1 MGALLQFFAFYVRAG
16 RDRLRTLALLFLF
29 AGVTLHAFGQDGG
42 GLAQTA
48 NPPLPVA
55 NGAPTLI
62 QFVKAKNDLPLRP
75 LWQWQYSQEK
85 SLNPEAIWAAPASAF
100 KVGDDQ
106 AQMQLNAQQAYIAR
120 FHIQEMHSDFSFY
133 ITVPVPQL
141 DRVYLWWRPSDGSA
155 PWRTYRGGDVVVH
168 DEWPFVG
175 PYPAFELPGKHTGL
189 DVVMRFENQAPLFV
203 RTYSQSNKQF
213 HSERSLYSNGTGGSL
228 GLIGAMT
235 LICLMTLR
243 LGRVEFFWLAMAC
256 LNAFLMYVARGGT
269 GFISFWPSFTQFN
282 NVSMHFFATLSAA
295 CMTIVISYLLPTF
308 KGVKLARLFYVSWAV
323 LGLVVAFAFW
333 LGLSFSTSL
342 WVFRGYSFVTLLVC
356 FALPVFLAFARGDRV
371 STWVSIALFGLML
384 CSGTQIYSL
393 YLATP
398 VDAWGIVSSVG
409 WMFAAMGL
417 FAAAFGKYQY
427 GHTVLGDQINLKDE
441 LDHLT
446 GLLNA
451 KGFEQSMSLTVLAAG
466 QKRDLAPIITLMMCR
481 LPSIER
487 QEFDSYGK
495 TVSNQAE
502 VRLASAI
509 KHALPE
515 TSVMARVQRGCLVV
529 FITERVTP
537 KIVEACAT
545 KIISDVLNAE
555 DLPNFVSELGMQ
567 ILVGQVPSHRLSSGI
582 FQALHAYGE
591 AHEYER
597 KTIHWVEL
605 STTTKPV
612 R

>member
-1 MGALLQFFAFYVRAG
+1 MGTALFRLISSCFRRFSWAVAALFCLCVSGWAG
-16 RDRLRTLALLFLF
+16 A
-29 AGVTLHAFGQDGG
+29 QDGG
-42 GLAQTA
+42 GLAQSTQ
-48 NPPLPVA
+48 VA
-55 NGAPTLI
+55 APHGAGAPAII
-62 QFVKAKNDLPLRP
+62 QFVKATTDLPLRP
-75 LWQWQYSQEK
+75 LWQWQYSK
-85 SLNPEAIWAAPASAF
+85 EARLAPQTVWDAPSSAF
-100 KVGDDQ
+100 KAGDPD
-106 AQMQLNAQQAYIAR
+106 AQMQLGQGQAYVAR
-120 FHIQEMHSDFSFY
+120 FHIEEMASDFSFY
-133 ITVPVPQL
+133 ITVPVPQI
-141 DRVYLWWRPSDGSA
+141 DSVQLWYRPSDGSA
-155 PWRTYRGGDVVVH
+155 AWRSFQAGDVIGL
-168 DEWPFVG
+168 DNWPFIG
-175 PYPAFELPGKHTGL
+175 PYPAFELPGRHTGL
-189 DVVMRFENQAPLFV
+189 DVVMRFSNQTPLFV
-203 RTYSQSNKQF
+203 RAYSQSNKQF

-235 LICLMTLR
+235 LICFMTLR
-243 LGRVEFFWLAMAC
+243 LGRAEFFWLAMAC
-256 LNAFLMYVARGGT
+256 LNAFLMYVARSGV
-269 GFISFWPSFTQFN
+269 GFISFWPGFASFT
-282 NVSMHFFATLSAA
+282 NVGMHFFATLSSAG
-295 CMTIVISYLLPTF
+295 MVIVISYLMPTF
-308 KGVKLARLFYVSWAV
+308 KGVKLTRYFYWLWAF
-323 LGLVVAFAFW
+323 LGLVLAFLFW
-333 LGLSFSTSL
+333 LAFSFSTTVWL
-342 WVFRGYSFVTLLVC
+342 FRAYTVTTMLMCFVGPL
-356 FALPVFLAFARGDRV
+356 FLAIAKGDRV
-371 STWVSIALFGLML
+371 STWVSIALLGLMA
-384 CSGTQIYSL
+384 CTGAQVYSM
-393 YLATP
+393 YLSTP
-398 VDAWGIVSSVG
+398 MDAWGIVSAVG

-466 QKRDLAPIITLMMCR
+466 QKRDLAPVITLMMCR

-515 TSVMARVQRGCLVV
+515 TSVVARVQRGCLVI

-537 KIVEACAT
+537 KMVEAAAT

-555 DLPNFVSELGMQ
+555 DLPNFVSDLGLQ
-567 ILVGQVPSHRLSSGI
+567 ILVGQVPSHRLSSGV

-591 AHEYER
+591 AHEYENR
-597 KTIHWVEL
+597 TIHWVEL